1 MKECQMKKR
10 YGVVILV
17 LAIVMTIGALL
28 FISLSPRF
36 HLEEELAILKTRIGQ
51 FSAQWPGDTFSI
63 WYWDGEH
70 NVRLWPPGWK

>member
-1 MKECQMKKR
+1 MKKR

-17 LAIVMTIGALL
+17 LAILMKIAALL